1 MLYNKLM
8 IKNSSKRTGSAHLII
23 ITIIVLVIL
32 GALGF
37 VFWKNINTSTNKSK
51 SSTDKVAQTEQD
63 TTPDY
68 ITLSDWGVTFK
79 VSDELKSTQVTY
91 TKNQSADGSSYAFTT
106 KRIHDLGGSCTIQPF
121 GDTQILTRFTEKPV
135 ATPDGELLND
145 PAIDGYYYVLSAPV
159 APCSIVDKNGAL
171 QQSAKVSSTEEND
184 RNALKATLESI
195 QSKDVEVSNGYLT
208 LKDWSVKFKIPEGLT
223 GVKAYKHPFPE
234 NSKGFSN
241 SYELTTERVEALG
254 QWCSAITEGNNT
266 VTRLGGIS
274 RSSQKQN
281 EYVSA
286 APANDNNSVGGYYYY
301 VSGGQA
307 TCSDEGNDLQL
318 QDLRAINDMLMH
330 PVAE

>member
-1 MLYNKLM
+1 M
-8 IKNSSKRTGSAHLII
+8 IKSSSKQTGSAHLII
-23 ITIIVLVIL
+23 TTIVILVLL

-37 VFWKNINTSTNKSK
+37 VFWKRLNTQNKPQASSEKITSTK
-51 SSTDKVAQTEQD
+51 QT
-63 TTPDY
+63 TAPDY

-91 TKNQSADGSSYAFTT
+91 TKSQSADGSSYAFTT
-106 KRIHDLGGSCTIQPF
+106 KRIHDLGGSCAAQPF
-121 GDTQILTRFTEKPV
+121 GNTQILIRFTEKPI

-145 PAIDGYYYVLSAPV
+145 PAIGGYYYVLSAP
-159 APCSIVDKNGAL
+159 ASSCSIVDKNGTPL
-171 QQSAKVSSTEEND
+171 QGAKVSPVEESD
-184 RNALKATLESI
+184 RGGLKTTLESI
-195 QSKDVEVSNGYLT
+195 QSKDVEVRNGYLT
-208 LKDWSVKFKIPEGLT
+208 LKDWGVKFKIPEGLA
-223 GVKAYKHPFPE
+223 GIKAYKYSYPE
-234 NSKGFSN
+234 NSGSFSD
-241 SYELTTERVEALG
+241 SYQLTTTRVEGLG
-254 QWCSAITEGNNT
+254 QWCSAITEGDNT

-274 RSSQKQN
+274 RSSKKQN

>member
-1 MLYNKLM
+1 M

-23 ITIIVLVIL
+23 ITIIVLLIS

-37 VFWKNINTSTNKSK
+37 VFWKNINTSTNKPK
-51 SSTDKVAQTEQD
+51 GSTDKVAQTKQD

-68 ITLSDWGVTFK
+68 ITLSDWGITFK
-79 VSDELKSTQVTY
+79 VSDGLKSTQVKY

-106 KRIHDLGGSCTIQPF
+106 KRIHDLGGSCTTQPF
-121 GDTQILTRFTEKPV
+121 GDTQILTRFTEKPI

-145 PAIDGYYYVLSAPV
+145 PAIDGYYYVLSAP
-159 APCSIVDKNGAL
+159 AASCSIVDKNGTPL
-171 QQSAKVSSTEEND
+171 QGAKVSPVEVND
-184 RNALKATLESI
+184 RSALKSTLESI

-208 LKDWSVKFKIPEGLT
+208 LKDWGVKFKIPEGLV
-223 GVKAYKHPFPE
+223 GVKAYKRPFPE
-234 NSKGFSN
+234 NSRGFSN
-241 SYELTTERVEALG
+241 SSYEFTTERVEALG
-254 QWCSAITEGNNT
+254 QWCSAITEGSNT

-274 RSSQKQN
+274 RSSQKQS

-307 TCSDEGNDLQL
+307 TCSSEGNDLQL

-330 PVAE
+330 PVVE